1 MPADPGAGR
10 VLRHHELRK
19 CVCGLSADPTRYFHK
34 RTKIVGN
41 ARIGTRFLAR
51 ENVFVPKRIYTTV
64 ALVAVEFERVQW
76 QFLKLLDEA
85 LLLCRGEDV
94 RDVAKAGWQ
103 LRRELNRQLGL
114 TE

>member
-19 CVCGLSADPTRYFHK
+19 CVCGLSADPTRYFRK
-34 RTKIVGN
+34 RPEIVGN
-41 ARIGTRFLAR
+41 ARIGAGFLAR
-51 ENVFVPKRIYTTV
+51 ENVFVPKRTYTTV
-64 ALVAVEFERVQW
+64 ALVAVEFERLQR
-76 QFLKLLDEA
+76 QFLKLLDET

-94 RDVAKAGWQ
+94 RDVTKAGWQ
-103 LRRELNRQLGL
+103 LRRQLRL